1 MEQQAELSVNT
12 SQKNKKQ
19 IFIYVLSSISMLA
32 SVACVS
38 FVLAVVLLPELSTRI
53 RTFFL
58 VMLGAAVFSLLSV
71 VLFFI
76 AGKNVKSRRKIMH
89 AVLIFYFA
97 VYVIV
102 FIGFV
107 FLVRAYTN
115 RLGFGVSYNPK
126 WLAEALPN
134 LMPFKFFISNAKTI
148 ANGSGRMFIT
158 LFDIFGNF
166 VVYMPIAFFLPIFS
180 QTYRKFDAFF
190 PPLVFIAICVEMFQ
204 GMFSLGTCCTDDI
217 ILGVLGAVLVFWIM
231 RWKKVD
237 DFLIRN
243 GIYFGN

>member
-71 VLFFI
+71 ILFFI

-89 AVLIFYFA
+89 AVLQLQER
-97 VYVIV
+97 
-102 FIGFV
+102 GQ
-107 FLVRAYTN
+107 
-115 RLGFGVSYNPK
+115 
-126 WLAEALPN
+126 N
-134 LMPFKFFISNAKTI
+134 LQSAHRSVGSSFK
-148 ANGSGRMFIT
+148 R
-158 LFDIFGNF
+158 
-166 VVYMPIAFFLPIFS
+166 
-180 QTYRKFDAFF
+180 R
-190 PPLVFIAICVEMFQ
+190 
-204 GMFSLGTCCTDDI
+204 
-217 ILGVLGAVLVFWIM
+217 
-231 RWKKVD
+231 
-237 DFLIRN
+237 IR
-243 GIYFGN
+243 GHYY